1 MESNPQPDSP
11 GVKVPPPFFY
21 AAGVLLGAWLDHVMP
36 LFTYAV
42 RPARFVAIGCA
53 VLWLVLMLGAVG
65 LFRRARTSI
74 VPIRPASVLVVEGV
88 YRFTRNPMYLS
99 LVFLYLTVTLWFG
112 LAWPWVFLPVV
123 IACIH
128 RLVIAREERYLLRR
142 FGRSYLDYQQRVRRW
157 L

>member
-1 MESNPQPDSP
+1 MQPDHP
-11 GVKVPPPFFY
+11 GVKVPPPLFY

-36 LFTYAV
+36 LFTYAP

-53 VLWLVLMLGAVG
+53 VLWLVLMLSAVG

-74 VPIRPASVLVVEGV
+74 VPIRPANTLVVTGV

-99 LVFLYLTVTLWFG
+99 LVFFYLAVTLWFG
-112 LAWPWVFLPVV
+112 FAWPFVLLPVV

-128 RLVIAREERYLLRR
+128 GFVIAREERYLLRR
-142 FGRSYLDYQQRVRRW
+142 FGQSYLEYQARVRRW